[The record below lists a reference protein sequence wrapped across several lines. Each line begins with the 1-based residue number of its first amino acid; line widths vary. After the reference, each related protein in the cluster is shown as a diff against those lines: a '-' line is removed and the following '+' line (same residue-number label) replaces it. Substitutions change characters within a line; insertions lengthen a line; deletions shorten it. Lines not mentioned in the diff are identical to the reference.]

1 MKHPVYICVNNLGHI
16 VAQLNS
22 LLFSVH
28 GLADKSL
35 EMNVQTQL
43 AAIYSRLQEIV
54 AMVAVAKKK
63 ETRSGK
69 VVATEQPCQS
79 LATSVSGSSGKD
91 PSQSHQKQAE
101 SIRSS
106 TNSSSITDEQKITKQ
121 LEEYQRALFKSNQKT
136 EVGQQQQLNSNQSI
150 AKILGSQTQISLE
163 PLKVD
168 TKSRKSCEDNSTT
181 TISTSSSSNTSS
193 SNLSISPRGEEIS
206 TVSVLEN
213 LRRRSSRDCYQDSS
227 PPEKRSKCSVGDQLR
242 PVVPPTSPQPTSSI
256 GAGAGGSVNSKSKSS
271 GKGKILQIACP
282 MSAGGFCAVKIY
294 HQTI

>member
-1 MKHPVYICVNNLGHI
+1 M
-16 VAQLNS
+16 AQLNS

-69 VVATEQPCQS
+69 VVAVATAEQHCQS

>member
-1 MKHPVYICVNNLGHI
+1 
-16 VAQLNS
+16 
-22 LLFSVH
+22 
-28 GLADKSL
+28 
-35 EMNVQTQL
+35 MNVQTQL

-69 VVATEQPCQS
+69 VVAVATEQPCQS

-101 SIRSS
+101 SIRNS

-181 TISTSSSSNTSS
+181 TISTSSSSNT
-193 SNLSISPRGEEIS
+193 NLSISPRGEEIS
-206 TVSVLEN
+206 
-213 LRRRSSRDCYQDSS
+213 
-227 PPEKRSKCSVGDQLR
+227 
-242 PVVPPTSPQPTSSI
+242 
-256 GAGAGGSVNSKSKSS
+256 
-271 GKGKILQIACP
+271 
-282 MSAGGFCAVKIY
+282 
-294 HQTI
+294 